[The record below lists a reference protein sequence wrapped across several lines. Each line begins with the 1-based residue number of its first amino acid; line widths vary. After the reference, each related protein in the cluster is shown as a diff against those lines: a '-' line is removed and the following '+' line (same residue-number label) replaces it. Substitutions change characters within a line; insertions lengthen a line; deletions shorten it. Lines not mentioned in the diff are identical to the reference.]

1 MNATLAFVLF
11 NLMFIGIPVLFF
23 FMLIKV
29 FESIDSIDPY
39 ANERKPDKENHHG
52 NLRD

>member
-1 MNATLAFVLF
+1 MGPVLAFILF
-11 NLMFIGIPVLFF
+11 NLMFFGIPILFF

-39 ANERKPDKENHHG
+39 ANKKPDKENHHG
-52 NLRD
+52 LFKN